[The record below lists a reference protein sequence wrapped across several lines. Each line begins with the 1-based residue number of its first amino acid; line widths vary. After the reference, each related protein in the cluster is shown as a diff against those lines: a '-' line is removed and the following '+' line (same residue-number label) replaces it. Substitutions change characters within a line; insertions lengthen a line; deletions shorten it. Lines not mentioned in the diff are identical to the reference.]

1 MKIHNI
7 STFTTIINRVE
18 LNLKL
23 KNLLKVSL
31 DQQKNK
37 NSNKLSNVGGFQSK
51 NLDKTNKN
59 LSPLLKEIDISI
71 NKIAKEVYDLK
82 TNLQVD
88 NIWCNINEYK
98 DSNLMHHHP
107 FSILSGVFYAKV
119 PKNSGEIAFYND
131 SPIDDYIHDSMK
143 NNFNN
148 INAKTW
154 VFPAEENVI
163 YIFPSWLKH
172 VVNQNLSNEKR
183 ISFSFNTIFKGN

>member
-23 KNLLKVSL
+23 TNLLKFSL
-31 DQQKNK
+31 ALEKN
-37 NSNKLSNVGGFQSK
+37 NDSNKLSNVGGFQSK
-51 NLDKTNKN
+51 NLDKSNKN
-59 LSPLLKEIDISI
+59 LFPLLKQIDISI
-71 NKIAKEVYDLK
+71 NKIGKEVYDLK
-82 TNLQVD
+82 KNLQID
-88 NIWCNINEYK
+88 NIWCNINGYK

-107 FSILSGVFYAKV
+107 FSVLSGVFYTKV
-119 PKNSGEIAFYND
+119 PKNSGDIAFLND

-148 INAKTW
+148 NNAKTW
-154 VFPAEENVI
+154 VFPPEENVM

-172 VVNQNLSNEKR
+172 VVNQNLSNDKR